1 MGIEI
6 ERKFLVKN
14 DTYKILAEG
23 VLYYQGFLSLKKE
36 RVVRIRIVD
45 KEALLTIKGLSQG
58 SLRTEFEYKIPFED
72 ASFML
77 DNLCVK
83 PIIKKYRY
91 KIRFEGFIWE
101 IDEFCNENEGLVIA
115 EIELDHI
122 DQEFEIPK
130 WIDKEVTGIE
140 KYYNVSLIIN
150 PYNSWD

>member
-14 DTYKILAEG
+14 DTYKTLAEG
-23 VLYYQGFLSLKKE
+23 VLYYQGFLCAARE
-36 RVVRIRIVD
+36 RVVRVRLVD
-45 KEALLTIKGLSQG
+45 NEALLTIKGLLQG
-58 SLRTEFEYKIPFED
+58 SARTEFEYRIPTED
-72 ASFML
+72 AKFML
-77 DNLCVK
+77 ENLCEK

-91 KIRFEGFIWE
+91 KIKHEGFSWE
-101 IDEFCNENEGLVIA
+101 VDEFCEENEGLVIA

-140 KYYNVSLIIN
+140 KYYNASLIIN
-150 PYNSWD
+150 PYKNWD